1 MPAWTSSAKGLGAT
15 VALRVR
21 LLSFSAA
28 GWLLALIVG
37 VATMSSLQTIAQAQ
51 ALNAQTFELANGM
64 KVIYVPDRRL
74 PIVTHMLWYRVGS
87 ADEEP
92 GKSGLAHFFEHLM
105 FKGTPA
111 NPGDSYARFVG
122 EVGGELNAFT
132 SYDYTAYYATVGSA
146 HLERIMELEADRMVN
161 LALTAQQVAVE
172 REVIVEE
179 RRLRT
184 DNNPEASLLE
194 QTLAAL
200 FLNHRYGI
208 PVIGWMHEIR
218 SWTQED
224 ALSFY
229 RRWYTPG
236 HALLVVSGGIDFEQ
250 LKHLAT
256 KHYGKMPTHVVARR
270 RATEPPSLAERR
282 IIMKDPRAGRPLWLR
297 LYLAPSYGT
306 ADRPKT
312 IAIEMLSELLG
323 GGTTSILH
331 RRLVMERGLAADIS
345 VGYDPTA
352 IDETMFA
359 INAIPKPGVAME
371 ELEHAINEELGA
383 FAKTLSTN
391 PADLTR
397 AKQKLIMAG
406 LQARD
411 GTYKSALTVGAALA
425 TGASLSDIE
434 RRQDLISAV
443 TADDIITAAS
453 DLLQPTRSVTSFLL
467 VDR

>member
-1 MPAWTSSAKGLGAT
+1 MSSWRLSARGWGAI
-15 VALRVR
+15 VALRR
-21 LLSFSAA
+21 LSLTAVVCV
-28 GWLLALIVG
+28 WALTIG
-37 VATMSSLQTIAQAQ
+37 DATMSSLQTIAQAQ
-51 ALNAQTFELANGM
+51 SLNAQTFELANGM
-64 KVIYVPDRRL
+64 KVIYLPDRRL
-74 PIVTHMLWYRVGS
+74 PIITHMLWYRVGS

-111 NPGDSYARFVG
+111 NPGDSYARFIG

-132 SYDYTAYYATVGSA
+132 SYDFTAYYATVGSA

-184 DNNPEASLLE
+184 DNNPETLLLE
-194 QTLAAL
+194 QALATL

-229 RRWYTPG
+229 RRWYTPSN
-236 HALLVVSGGIDFEQ
+236 ALLVVSGDIDFDQ
-250 LKHLAT
+250 FKYLAT
-256 KHYGKMPTHVVARR
+256 KHYGEIPAQVVARR
-270 RATEPPSLAERR
+270 RATEPPSLTERR
-282 IIMKDPRAGRPLWLR
+282 VIMKDSRAGRPLWLR

-306 ADRPKT
+306 ADRSKT
-312 IAIEMLSELLG
+312 VAIEILAELLG
-323 GGTTSILH
+323 GGATGTLP
-331 RRLVMERGLAADIS
+331 RRLVMERGLAAEVS
-345 VGYDPTA
+345 ASYDPA
-352 IDETMFA
+352 EIDEAMFV
-359 INAIPKPGVAME
+359 INAIPKPGVALE
-371 ELEHAINEELGA
+371 ELERAIDEELNA
-383 FAKTLSTN
+383 MAKILSKN

-411 GTYKSALTVGAALA
+411 GTYKAALTVGTALA
-425 TGASLSDIE
+425 TGASLTDIE
-434 RRQDLISAV
+434 GRQDLISAA
-443 TADDIITAAS
+443 TADDVIAAAR
-453 DLLQPTRSVTSFLL
+453 DILQPTRSVTSFLL

>member
-1 MPAWTSSAKGLGAT
+1 MSSWRLSARGWRAI
-15 VALRVR
+15 VALRK
-21 LLSFSAA
+21 LSLTAVVCV
-28 GWLLALIVG
+28 WALTIG
-37 VATMSSLQTIAQAQ
+37 DATMSSLQTIAQAQ
-51 ALNAQTFELANGM
+51 SLNAQTFELPNGM
-64 KVIYVPDRRL
+64 KVIYVPNRRL

-111 NPGDSYARFVG
+111 NPGDSYARFIG

-132 SYDYTAYYATVGSA
+132 SYDFTAYYATVGSA
-146 HLERIMELEADRMVN
+146 HLERVMELEADRMVN
-161 LALTAQQVAVE
+161 LALTPQQVAVE

-184 DNNPEASLLE
+184 DNKPEALLLE
-194 QTLAAL
+194 QALASL

-229 RRWYTPG
+229 RRWYGPSN
-236 HALLVVSGGIDFEQ
+236 ALLVVSGDIDFEQ
-250 LKHLAT
+250 LRRLAT
-256 KHYGKMPTHVVARR
+256 KHYGKLPAHAVTRK

-282 IIMKDPRAGRPLWLR
+282 VIMKDQRAGRPLWLR

-306 ADRPKT
+306 ENRSKT
-312 IAIEMLSELLG
+312 AAIEVLAELLG
-323 GGTTSILH
+323 SGATGILH
-331 RRLVMERGLAADIS
+331 RRLVMERGLATDVSAS
-345 VGYDPTA
+345 YDPAA

-359 INAIPKPGVAME
+359 INAIPKPGVTME
-371 ELEHAINEELGA
+371 QLGGAIDEEINTV
-383 FAKTLSTN
+383 AKTLSTA

-411 GTYKSALTVGAALA
+411 GTYKAALTVGSALMTGAALN
-425 TGASLSDIE
+425 DIE
-434 RRQDLISAV
+434 QRQDLISSV
-443 TADDIITAAS
+443 TAEEIAVVAH
-453 DLLQPTRSVTSFLL
+453 DLFQPTRSVTSFLL
-467 VDR
+467 TER

>member
-1 MPAWTSSAKGLGAT
+1 MPASRPSANGWGAT
-15 VALRVR
+15 AAFRAH
-21 LLSFSAA
+21 LSLTTIVWISVLAFSLAA
-28 GWLLALIVG
+28 MASV
-37 VATMSSLQTIAQAQ
+37 QTNAKAQS
-51 ALNAQTFELANGM
+51 LNAQTFELANGM

-111 NPGDSYARFVG
+111 NPGDSYARFIG
-122 EVGGELNAFT
+122 GVGGELNAFT

-161 LALTAQQVAVE
+161 LALTPQQVAVE

-184 DNNPEASLLE
+184 DNNPEALLLE
-194 QTLAAL
+194 QALASL

-229 RRWYTPG
+229 RRWYTPSN
-236 HALLVVSGGIDFEQ
+236 ALLVVSGDIDFEQ
-250 LKHLAT
+250 LRHLAT
-256 KHYGKMPTHVVARR
+256 KHYGKLAAYAVTRK

-282 IIMKDPRAGRPLWLR
+282 IVMKDPRAGRPLWLR

-312 IAIEMLSELLG
+312 IAIEILAELLG
-323 GGTTSILH
+323 GGATGILH
-331 RRLVMERGLAADIS
+331 RRLVMERRLAADVS
-345 VGYDPTA
+345 ASYDPAA

-359 INAIPKPGVAME
+359 INAIPKPGVALEDLERAIDE
-371 ELEHAINEELGA
+371 ELNAL
-383 FAKTLSTN
+383 AKSISKN

-397 AKQKLIMAG
+397 ARQKLIMAS

-411 GTYKSALTVGAALA
+411 GTYKAALAVGAALA
-425 TGASLSDIE
+425 TGAALTDFE

-443 TADDIITAAS
+443 TPDDIAVAAR
-453 DLLQPTRSVTSFLL
+453 DLFQPTRSVTSLLL

>member
-1 MPAWTSSAKGLGAT
+1 MPASKPSANGWGAT
-15 VALRVR
+15 VAFRTN
-21 LLSFSAA
+21 LSLIAIVWISVLAFSLAA
-28 GWLLALIVG
+28 MA
-37 VATMSSLQTIAQAQ
+37 SLQTNAKAQS
-51 ALNAQTFELANGM
+51 LNAQTFELANGM

-111 NPGDSYARFVG
+111 NPGDSYARFIG
-122 EVGGELNAFT
+122 GVGGELNAFT
-132 SYDYTAYYATVGSA
+132 SYDFTAYYATVGSA

-161 LALTAQQVAVE
+161 LALTPQQVAVE
-172 REVIVEE
+172 QEVIVEE

-184 DNNPEASLLE
+184 DNNPEALLLE
-194 QTLAAL
+194 QALASL

-229 RRWYTPG
+229 RRWYTPNN
-236 HALLVVSGGIDFEQ
+236 ALLVVSGDIDFEQ
-250 LKHLAT
+250 IRHLAT
-256 KHYGKMPTHVVARR
+256 KHYGKLAAYAVTRK

-282 IIMKDPRAGRPLWLR
+282 IVMKDPRAGRPLWLR

-312 IAIEMLSELLG
+312 IAIEILAELLG
-323 GGTTSILH
+323 GGPTGILH
-331 RRLVMERGLAADIS
+331 RRLVMERGLATDVSAS
-345 VGYDPTA
+345 YDPAA

-359 INAIPKPGVAME
+359 INAIPKPGVALE
-371 ELEHAINEELGA
+371 ELERAIEEELNTL
-383 FAKTLSTN
+383 AKTLSKN

-397 AKQKLIMAG
+397 AKQKLTMTG

-411 GTYKSALTVGAALA
+411 GTYKAALTVGAALV
-425 TGASLSDIE
+425 TGAALTDIE
-434 RRQDLISAV
+434 QRQDLISAV
-443 TADDIITAAS
+443 TADDIAAAVR
-453 DLLQPTRSVTSFLL
+453 DLFKPTRSVTSLLL